1 MSLTFWKPGTTGPG
15 SNLDRSAQ
23 SEENFLPYAPPKTS
37 SYNASDRL
45 PIYAHRDKLLYAI
58 EKHGVVIVVGH
69 TGCGKTTQL
78 PQYLLQAGWAKDG
91 RVIACTQPRRIAAT
105 SVAARV
111 SQELGT
117 SLGQEV
123 GYTIRFED
131 VSSRENT
138 RILYLT
144 DGMLFREVLVDPL
157 LSRYSVIM
165 IDEVH
170 ERSIHTDLLLGILK
184 KIRKKR
190 PALRLIVSSAT
201 LDASKFYDYFS
212 EEGVDDAI
220 VLSLEG
226 RSYPVQIAYLE
237 VPIHDYT
244 QAAAEVVYKI
254 VRQGGTGDVLVFLTG
269 REDIELAIQHLR
281 DMLQSYPNVG
291 VDSLP
296 LYAGLT
302 MEEQMEV
309 FQPAK
314 PGRRKVIFSTNIAEA
329 SLTIDGIKFVVD
341 CGLVKIRTYNP
352 TTTLSSLSVI
362 PISRASAIQR
372 AGRAG
377 RTSPGI
383 CYRLYP
389 MSMFQTL
396 PASIPPEISR
406 SDLLTTLLQ
415 LKALGIN
422 DLLKFEWV
430 TAPPAETVLRTLER
444 LHSHGIIDDSG
455 QLTRLGEQISE
466 FPVDTSIAKMLLI
479 SKDFQCSEEILT
491 IAAMVSVQDV
501 FIHSEGTAG
510 ALAELEKRKFTAEEG
525 QDHLTLLNTYNA
537 FIKCGKSS
545 SWCKARSLSFQALSR
560 AISIRSQLKK
570 AGSQMHYEQLLAQQR
585 PVASRWDIQISS
597 RKHGKFSAYN
607 IQHIA
612 DFEVQIVS
620 PHPNSV
626 MFRRKPST
634 GWVVYHEIEETK
646 KIQINVITEIQPDWY
661 ASFSRW
667 YAYAKI
673 LQGLLNM
680 ANYQFRGNGVRRDA
694 GKQMYEGFQS
704 VGYTSYIHE
713 ADCHA

>member
-1 MSLTFWKPGTTGPG
+1 MSLNFWKPGTTGPG
-15 SNLDRSAQ
+15 SDLDRSAQ
-23 SEENFLPYAPPKTS
+23 SEENFLTYAPPKAS
-37 SYNASDRL
+37 SYNASERL

-111 SQELGT
+111 SQELGAT
-117 SLGQEV
+117 LGQEV

-165 IDEVH
+165 
-170 ERSIHTDLLLGILK
+170 R
-184 KIRKKR
+184 IRKKR

-201 LDASKFYDYFS
+201 LDASKFHDYFS
-212 EEGVDDAI
+212 EDGVDEVT

-237 VPIHDYT
+237 APVNDYT
-244 QAAAEVVYKI
+244 QTAAEIVCKI
-254 VRQGGTGDVLVFLTG
+254 IRQGGTGDVLVFMTG
-269 REDIELAIQHLR
+269 REDIELAIQHLG
-281 DMLQSYPNVG
+281 DMLSNNPNAG

-309 FQPAK
+309 FQPSK

-352 TTTLSSLSVI
+352 TTTLSSLSII
-362 PISRASAIQR
+362 PISIASATQR

-389 MSMFQTL
+389 LSMFQTL

-406 SDLLTTLLQ
+406 SDLLTTILQ

-422 DLLKFEWV
+422 DLVKFDWV
-430 TAPPAETVLRTLER
+430 TAPPAETILRTLER
-444 LHSHGIIDDSG
+444 LHSHGIVDDNG
-455 QLTRLGEQISE
+455 QLTMIGEQISE
-466 FPVDTSIAKMLLI
+466 FPVDTSIAKMLLV

-525 QDHLTLLNTYNA
+525 
-537 FIKCGKSS
+537 CGKSS
-545 SWCKARSLSFQALSR
+545 AWCKARSLSFRALSR

-570 AGSQMHYEQLLAQQR
+570 YMER
-585 PVASRWDIQISS
+585 FNVP
-597 RKHGKFSAYN
+597 
-607 IQHIA
+607 
-612 DFEVQIVS
+612 IVS
-620 PHPNSV
+620 CNGDAERVLKCITSSYWHNSAQWQADGTYKSVRGNMIVAPHPNSV
-626 MFRRKPST
+626 LFRRKPST

-661 ASFSRW
+661 GSF
-667 YAYAKI
+667 
-673 LQGLLNM
+673 
-680 ANYQFRGNGVRRDA
+680 
-694 GKQMYEGFQS
+694 
-704 VGYTSYIHE
+704 H
-713 ADCHA
+713 